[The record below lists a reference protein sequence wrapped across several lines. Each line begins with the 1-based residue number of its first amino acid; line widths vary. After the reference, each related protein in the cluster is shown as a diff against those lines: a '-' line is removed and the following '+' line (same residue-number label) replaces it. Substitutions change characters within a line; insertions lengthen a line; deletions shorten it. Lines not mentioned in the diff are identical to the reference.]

1 MTIREEMTK
10 RRLFFDGGMGT
21 MLQERGLAGGE
32 LPELWNLTH
41 PEAIRDIHA
50 QYLAAGSDIISTNT
64 FGANALKMAGTSH
77 SVEEIITAGVSL
89 AREAV
94 DACGRK
100 AYVALDIGPTGKLLQ
115 HYT

>member
-94 DACGRK
+94 DAAAAAGRS
-100 AYVALDIGPTGKLLQ
+100 AV
-115 HYT
+115 

>member
-41 PEAIRDIHA
+41 P
-50 QYLAAGSDIISTNT
+50 GSDPRYSR
-64 FGANALKMAGTSH
+64 A
-77 SVEEIITAGVSL
+77 VS
-89 AREAV
+89 
-94 DACGRK
+94 GS
-100 AYVALDIGPTGKLLQ
+100 GQ
-115 HYT
+115 